1 MIRRLQR
8 GSHFANIV
16 YDTAEEPEE
25 RNPMCSTCA
34 AVGVSIQNELQ
45 RLYLDMLRENHCT
58 VLPPDADQFLQL
70 LEMW

>member
-34 AVGVSIQNELQ
+34 AVGETIQ
-45 RLYLDMLRENHCT
+45 T
-58 VLPPDADQFLQL
+58 
-70 LEMW
+70 